1 MASTIIPTKPRA
13 LTAADY
19 EAFAQKYLHSLP
31 LEHFME
37 STGQS
42 TQREITLESMALL
55 KVRRPDVQVFSELLV
70 QYTVPGQRLPGQVVP
85 DNMVVIS
92 EKPVQAT
99 TCFNQALQ
107 SAKPFWVLEYVSKS
121 NKRKDY
127 EDNFKKYERDLKVP
141 YYLTFHPDDQ
151 DLRLHHHNGKKYVA
165 VKPNKHGRLPIPE
178 LDLEIGLLDGWVR
191 FWYLGK
197 LLPLPAEIQREL
209 DETRESLAAAG
220 KQTAEL
226 KISLVAEQ
234 EARRAAEAEIAQLR
248 AALKQHTVEGANGQN
263 SGT

>member
-70 QYTVPGQRLPGQVVP
+70 QYTVPGQRRPGQVVP

-209 DETRESLAAAG
+209 VETRESLAAA
-220 KQTAEL
+220 
-226 KISLVAEQ
+226 EQ
-234 EARRAAEAEIAQLR
+234 RIAKAEAEIAQLR